1 MIGSEKDL
9 DEEKFRCSIPGALKQ
24 IEEKCHDQQICS
36 MVVAPEVFGGGEGGN
51 DPCPQVRKVVE
62 VAYKCKPTKFRSK
75 VTCHSQTLELDCS
88 KKQQPSSSS
97 SSIATSPSTS
107 ASIPHHKTDED
118 EQDKER
124 LAIYSATFA
133 SAIGSHIYCPDT
145 MREIQSSTTMLDG
158 SIRYHDSQS
167 DDGKKCENSYA
178 TEAVMRMCHGK
189 RKYCKQY
196 GEKCFI
202 SMLNESTVVANK
214 I

>member
-1 MIGSEKDL
+1 
-9 DEEKFRCSIPGALKQ
+9 
-24 IEEKCHDQQICS
+24 

-51 DPCPQVRKVVE
+51 DPCPQVRKYVE
-62 VAYKCKPTKFRSK
+62 VAYKCKPTQFRSK
-75 VTCHSQTLELDCS
+75 VECHSETLELDCN
-88 KKQQPSSSS
+88 KKPQLSTSSS
-97 SSIATSPSTS
+97 TSK
-107 ASIPHHKTDED
+107 SIPHHKTDED

-167 DDGKKCENSYA
+167 DDGKKCINSYA

-189 RKYCKQY
+189 RKYYAQY
-196 GEKCFI
+196 SG
-202 SMLNESTVVANK
+202 
-214 I
+214 